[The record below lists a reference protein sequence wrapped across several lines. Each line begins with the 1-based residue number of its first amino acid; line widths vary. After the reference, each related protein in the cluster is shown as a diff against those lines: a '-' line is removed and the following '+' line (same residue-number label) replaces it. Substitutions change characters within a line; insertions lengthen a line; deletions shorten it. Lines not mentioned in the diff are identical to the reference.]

1 MRYKNSVTQISNTVD
16 KIKNLTGIYFQ
27 WTDNSPFY
35 ADYSG
40 MDRIGLSAQNL
51 KEQFPALVT
60 SGDAVG
66 YDGQNIPDFHTV
78 WYDRMAGVFVEAI
91 KEIDQRLRVVESGV
105 L

>member
-1 MRYKNSVTQISNTVD
+1 MRYKENVSQVTGTVD

-27 WTDNSPFY
+27 WTDNSPY
-35 ADYSG
+35 YEDYSG
-40 MDRIGLSAQNL
+40 LNRIGLSAQNL
-51 KEQFPALVT
+51 KEEFPALVG

-66 YDGQNIPDFHTV
+66 YDGQNISDFHFV

-91 KEIDQRLRVVESGV
+91 KELDTRLRVVESGV